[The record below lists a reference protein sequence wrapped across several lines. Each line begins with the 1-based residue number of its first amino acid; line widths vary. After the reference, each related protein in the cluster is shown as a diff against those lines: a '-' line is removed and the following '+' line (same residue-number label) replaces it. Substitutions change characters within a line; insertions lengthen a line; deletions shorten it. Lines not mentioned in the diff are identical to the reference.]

1 MKWRMFSTNAF
12 QECSGSKVW
21 GEITE
26 PQESFIF
33 FLPFSSGSESGG
45 GWMRTSGLPASF
57 KWANKSTNIFNREG
71 SLHGMAWRQRRKQNI
86 AGSGRI
92 QEGEKHGGV
101 SREASGT
108 LWHSVLSFSGK
119 FKEKTYWLNIKNKA
133 HFNYTANCFQR
144 FHGWQSS
151 SEVENVAVTA
161 L

>member
-1 MKWRMFSTNAF
+1 MP
-12 QECSGSKVW
+12 SKSVLEVNC
-21 GEITE
+21 GERSQS
-26 PQESFIF
+26 PRRVL
-33 FLPFSSGSESGG
+33 FLPFSSGSEARG

-57 KWANKSTNIFNREG
+57 KWANKSSNIFNREG
-71 SLHGMAWRQRRKQNI
+71 WHEGRGGN
-86 AGSGRI
+86 RI
-92 QEGEKHGGV
+92 QQEVTEYGREKHGGM

-108 LWHSVLSFSGK
+108 LWHFVLSFSGK